1 MALLEVENL
10 QTRFATRAGEVH
22 AVDGVSF
29 SLEEGE
35 TLAIVGESGCGK
47 SATAL
52 SIIDLLPRPAGRIAG
67 GSIRFAGREL
77 TGLGDGELDE
87 VRGAQ
92 IGMIFQDPL
101 SSLNPSYTVGRQ
113 LVETLRR
120 HTPLSRAAARDR
132 AADLLDEVRISNP
145 RGRLDAYPH
154 QLSGGM
160 RQRVL
165 IALALACRPRLLIAD
180 EPTTALDVTIQAE
193 ILALLRTLRED
204 HGMGMIIITHD
215 MGVAAQT
222 ADAVAVMYAG
232 QIVEQAP
239 AAELFADPQH
249 PYTEALLGALP
260 PLTGGEDVRRAR
272 LTAIPGRPPALIAPA
287 ATCRFAPRCPH
298 AGREDACGRPGP
310 PLRELRPGH
319 WVRSAHPRA
328 ERVAA
333 AI

>member
-10 QTRFATRAGEVH
+10 QTRFATQAGEVH

-29 SLEEGE
+29 SVDAGE

-67 GSIRFAGREL
+67 GTIRFAGTEL
-77 TGLGDGELDE
+77 TGLSDGRLDE

-101 SSLNPSYTVGRQ
+101 TSLNPSHTVGRQ
-113 LVETLRR
+113 LAETLRR
-120 HTPLSRAAARDR
+120 HLPLGRAQARERAAE
-132 AADLLDEVRISNP
+132 LLDEVRISNP
-145 RGRLDAYPH
+145 RARLGAYPH

-160 RQRVL
+160 RQRVM

-193 ILALLRTLRED
+193 ILALLRTLREE
-204 HGMGMIIITHD
+204 HAMGMIIITHD

-232 QIVEQAP
+232 QIVERAP
-239 AAELFADPQH
+239 ATDLFADPQH

-260 PLTGGEDVRRAR
+260 PLGGRDDVRHAR
-272 LTAIPGRPPALIAPA
+272 LTAIPGRPPGLIAPA
-287 ATCRFAPRCPH
+287 PGCRFAPRCPH
-298 AGREDACGRPGP
+298 AGRADACARPELA
-310 PLRELRPGH
+310 LRELRPGH
-319 WVRSAHPRA
+319 WVRTGHPRI
-328 ERVAA
+328 ERLAA
-333 AI
+333 TI